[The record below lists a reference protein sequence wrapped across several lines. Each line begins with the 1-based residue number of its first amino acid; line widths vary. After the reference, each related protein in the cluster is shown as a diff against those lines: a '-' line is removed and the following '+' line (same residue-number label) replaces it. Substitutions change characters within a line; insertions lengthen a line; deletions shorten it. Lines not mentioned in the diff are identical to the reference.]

1 MQHIVSI
8 GTLMILLAG
17 CPLGAQ
23 QQQQDNNQPPKQQE
37 QKKPS
42 TADENP
48 FPEDVSRK
56 AAQPEKQPDK
66 NEDAPKTAPPRSDTD
81 ANSSSSKDNL
91 QGVDLLGDKD
101 SRISDG
107 AGKVIFNPELAE
119 KDVRV
124 GGFYLKNGDYK
135 GAYERY
141 KEATLVNPG
150 NADAVFGLAES
161 ARGLKKNEEAIENYQ
176 VYLDAVPN
184 GKRSKDALKALK
196 SLGFTPKS

>member
-1 MQHIVSI
+1 MRCKLPISALTV
-8 GTLMILLAG
+8 LLAAF
-17 CPLGAQ
+17 PLAAQ
-23 QQQQDNNQPPKQQE
+23 QQQQDSPPPKQQE

-48 FPEDVSRK
+48 FPEDVSKK
-56 AAQPEKQPDK
+56 AAQPEKQPEK
-66 NEDAPKTAPPRSDTD
+66 NEDAPKTAPPRSDAD

-91 QGVDLLGDKD
+91 QGIDLLGDKD

-107 AGKVIFNPELAE
+107 AGKVIFNPKLAE
-119 KDVRV
+119 EDVRV

-135 GAYERY
+135 GAYTRY

-161 ARGLKKNEEAIENYQ
+161 ARGLKKNDEALENYQ
-176 VYLDAVPN
+176 LYLDAIPN
-184 GKRSKDALKALK
+184 GKKSKEALKALK
-196 SLGFTPKS
+196 SLSAAPKS